1 MTDRKTPEVEVLSP
15 AQPGRRRRFTTA
27 QKQRF
32 LDEAEHVGD
41 SISSVARSYGI
52 SPSLLLRWKRMR
64 DEGGLAGLDADER
77 VVADTE
83 VRQLKAAGTASASTW
98 CSRSIAA
105 TARSSASAPPR
116 RIRPARPFVTSWR
129 YRLRRGSVEESS
141 RCHTESNG

>member
-32 LDEAEHVGD
+32 LEEAEHVGN

-52 SPSLLLRWKRMR
+52 SPSLLFRWKRMR

-77 VVADTE
+77 VVAETE
-83 VRQLKAAGTASASTW
+83 VRQLKAKVRELERLLGRKTMEAEILKEAVEYSRGKGW
-98 CSRSIAA
+98 LLPSRS
-105 TARSSASAPPR
+105 PGKG
-116 RIRPARPFVTSWR
+116 
-129 YRLRRGSVEESS
+129 GSQ
-141 RCHTESNG
+141 